1 MYIQMPPPPGGRE
14 VEPDN
19 PYTYLEGYKLH
30 DADGE
35 EIGEIEQTV
44 YDAPADILKYLV
56 VNGHPIPADSAE
68 IDAEQERVHVPY
80 DREKVESAPEL
91 REISGEFDRLLHE
104 HYGEG
109 D

>member
-1 MYIQMPPPPGGRE
+1 M
-14 VEPDN
+14 EPDN

-30 DADGE
+30 DAGGE

-44 YDAPADILKYLV
+44 YDAPADVLKYLV
-56 VNGHPIPADSAE
+56 VDGRPLPAGSAE
-68 IDAEQERVHVPY
+68 IDPERERVLVPY
-80 DREKVESAPEL
+80 DRETVESAPEL
-91 REISGEFDRLLHE
+91 RKISGEFDRLLRE